1 MRDFYLNILG
11 LKNGASSDEIKRAYR
26 KKAFEYHPD
35 KNSSPTAEKMFLLI
49 NDAYEALSQLEST
62 FTNEGEK
69 KEEQTDDFN
78 KKYHRKLTKEEL
90 EERLKLARAER
101 IRKFEKENNILN
113 ISLLEL
119 EDSFILKLSN
129 WIATLSLFFALILFA
144 DLYLLQP
151 NIELGIVNKF
161 DEYYNGQQIHIKLNE
176 NNEDIII
183 ATSLDDINFQ
193 VIRNN
198 YLVEL
203 YRTPIFK
210 EVAYVRNFSHRKVKP
225 MVNHTSFNSIFGII
239 FCLFFL
245 PIINFVF
252 KGANSF
258 YIIFVHLNIG
268 FPIIGLIIFLSYL
281 II

>member
-11 LKNGASSDEIKRAYR
+11 LKKGASSDEIKKAYR

-35 KNSSPTAEKMFLLI
+35 KNSSPTAENMFLLVS
-49 NDAYEALSQLEST
+49 NAYEALCQLEVTS
-62 FTNEGEK
+62 NEEVQN
-69 KEEQTDDFN
+69 KEQPEEFN
-78 KKYHRKLTKEEL
+78 KKYHRNFTKEEL
-90 EERLKLARAER
+90 EEKLKQAQVER
-101 IRKFEKENNILN
+101 IKKEEKEKNILN

-119 EDSFILKLSN
+119 ETSLVLKVSN
-129 WIATLSLFFALILFA
+129 WVASFSIFFALLLFA

-151 NIELGIVNKF
+151 NTELGMAHQF
-161 DEYYNGQQIHIKLNE
+161 EESYNGQKIHIKLNKKDE
-176 NNEDIII
+176 IITI

-203 YRTPIFK
+203 YKTPIFG
-210 EVAYVRNFSHRKVKP
+210 ETVYVRNFSHRKVKP
-225 MVNHTSFNSIFGII
+225 MINYTSYNSIFGVI
-239 FCLFFL
+239 FFLFFL
-245 PIINFVF
+245 PVTNFLF

-268 FPIIGLIIFLSYL
+268 FPIIGLLIYLSY
-281 II
+281 